1 MQARLDLSSLKASK
15 ILEFLRINLEFL
27 KDCFAR
33 NDKILEFIEI
43 ASVALLP
50 RNDEILEFPIE
61 IPQRGWGMTQKA
73 KSEDDIVGN
82 FR

>member
-1 MQARLDLSSLKASK
+1 MLSPKGLGCSPYKNSSSLKASK

-50 RNDEILEFPIE
+50 RNDKNSR
-61 IPQRGWGMTQKA
+61 IP
-73 KSEDDIVGN
+73 
-82 FR
+82 